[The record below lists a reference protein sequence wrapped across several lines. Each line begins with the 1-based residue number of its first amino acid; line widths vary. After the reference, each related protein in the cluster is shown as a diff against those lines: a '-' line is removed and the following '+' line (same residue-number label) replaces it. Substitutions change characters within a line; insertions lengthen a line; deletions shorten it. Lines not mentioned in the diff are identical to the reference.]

1 MYALTMNAEGKV
13 SSMTKVWNSSW
24 ALRELGWM

>member
-1 MYALTMNAEGKV
+1 MNDEGKIE
-13 SSMTKVWNSSW
+13 SMTKIWNASW

>member
-1 MYALTMNAEGKV
+1 MNDEGKIE
-13 SSMTKVWNSSW
+13 SMTKIWNAPW